1 MKEKQVILNRKR
13 KRMISTIIRYFFLI
27 AVGIVMIYPMVWMF
41 GASMKA
47 DNNEIFASIGFIP
60 KNPSF
65 AAYREGWS
73 ATGYKFSVFM
83 INTYLIVIPKV
94 IFTVISSVITAYGF
108 SRFNFM
114 GKGILFAILM
124 STLFL
129 PQVVLNIPQ
138 FLLFTQIG
146 WVDTYKPLVVPT
158 LFANEPY
165 FVFMLIQFM
174 RTISRELE
182 EAAEIDGCNSLQRL
196 FHIIVPVVR
205 PAVVSCGLFQFMWSS
220 NDFQGPLIY
229 INSVTKYPASLGLRL
244 IADSET
250 GFQWNKILALS
261 VISILPTLLV
271 FFMAQDQFI
280 DGIAAGGVKG

>member
-1 MKEKQVILNRKR
+1 MKEKQVILNRKT
-13 KRMISTIIRYFFLI
+13 KQTISTIIRYFFLI

-196 FHIIVPVVR
+196 FYIIVPVVR

-261 VISILPTLLV
+261 VISILPTLFV